1 MIELAAQIIFWG
13 GTAFIFYSYAG
24 YPIIL
29 YLLPKSDCRETVAPP
44 GPPGLPPVSIIIPVH
59 NEERVIREKIEN
71 TLALDYPENRREI
84 IIVSDGSTDQT
95 SPIAR
100 EFNGRIQFYDLLER
114 NGKAAALNVGLR
126 MAAPTPGGIIVFS
139 DASIM
144 LARNALM
151 KIVRKFADVRIGCI
165 SGEDKIE
172 GGGNEGL
179 YGRYEMFIRN
189 LESRSGSIVG
199 ASGCFYAQRREL
211 CKPFPPGMAPDFFSV
226 LATVSRGFR
235 AVTEP
240 SAVGFMKEPGEA
252 RASFERKVRTLLRG
266 ITTLMHF
273 KKVLNPLRFGLFSFR
288 VISHKL
294 MRWSAGIVLV
304 LIFAS
309 SLVLSGLPLYRAA
322 LFLQIVFYT
331 CAALGLLGISGAA
344 FRIPLFFIMINVS
357 ALIAWF
363 KYFTGVR
370 QELWEP
376 SKR

>member
-13 GTAFIFYSYAG
+13 GAVFIFYSYAG

-29 YLLPKSDCRETVAPP
+29 YLLPKSDCRETG

-84 IIVSDGSTDQT
+84 IIVSDGSTDRT

-100 EFNGRIQFYDLLER
+100 EYNGRIQFYDLLER

-126 MAAPTPGGIIVFS
+126 MAAPPPGGIIVFS

-211 CKPFPPGMAPDFFSV
+211 CEPFPPGMAPDFFSV

-240 SAVGFMKEPGEA
+240 SAVGSMKEPGEA

-288 VISHKL
+288 IISHKL